1 MTYIIMKISMAV
13 SLPKHVDVIIDV
25 VTDAGAIPA
34 TSTLPPTK
42 LSYAA
47 LTRGGSSTKAAFITT
62 GVNRFDVR
70 RDIIIACVG

>member
-42 LSYAA
+42 LSY
-47 LTRGGSSTKAAFITT
+47 GSHA
-62 GVNRFDVR
+62 RWQ
-70 RDIIIACVG
+70 